1 MALCFLEVQLIFV
14 PIGPNTNSAI
24 LYCIFRKPL
33 VSKNWISKNW
43 VSKNWAFLAGRSRN
57 GVPDEWAFQ

>member
-1 MALCFLEVQLIFV
+1 
-14 PIGPNTNSAI
+14 
-24 LYCIFRKPL
+24 L